1 MPDRT
6 ATILVVDDNPATRY
20 STSRVLKAAGFV
32 VIEAATGGEALAQ
45 AEKGPDLV
53 VLDVN
58 LPDMNGYDVCRML
71 RSRPDS
77 ARTPVVHL
85 SATFVS
91 DVDKVLG
98 FEAGADG
105 YITHPVEP
113 PVLVATVNAFLRA
126 RHAEEAMRES
136 EAKFRSIFDHA
147 VWISTSSEACSPAGT
162 GSPAQEDA
170 SSHATACFCRQVPGE
185 IVSDRCPDHP
195 SRRRVG
201 WGAMDNE
208 ELARTARVRLACD
221 RPAPPEQST
230 RAAHDGDGVRADPFC
245 SGDPRTA
252 AVGARGGGLREDE
265 TCRAGRLSRVAG
277 GRQGRRQLGPRLR
290 AVHPEWW

>member
-147 VWISTSSEACSPAGT
+147 LNGIALLDPSMVVIDANPAVLGMLGMRKEDVVGRAILEFISPEYAGT
-162 GSPAQEDA
+162 VQKMDA
-170 SSHATACFCRQVPGE
+170 
-185 IVSDRCPDHP
+185 
-195 SRRRVG
+195 
-201 WGAMDNE
+201 
-208 ELARTARVRLACD
+208 
-221 RPAPPEQST
+221 
-230 RAAHDGDGVRADPFC
+230 
-245 SGDPRTA
+245 
-252 AVGARGGGLREDE
+252 GLQ
-265 TCRAGRLSRVAG
+265 A
-277 GRQGRRQLGPRLR
+277 
-290 AVHPEWW
+290 